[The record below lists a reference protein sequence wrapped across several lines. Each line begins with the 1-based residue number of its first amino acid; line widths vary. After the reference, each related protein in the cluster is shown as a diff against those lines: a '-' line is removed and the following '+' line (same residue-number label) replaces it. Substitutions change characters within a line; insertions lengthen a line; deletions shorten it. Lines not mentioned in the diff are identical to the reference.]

1 MRLLKGV
8 KMEVNGSRGRFER
21 KLQREIHKKKKRQ
34 RERKYCRKRETGQT
48 ICKEVWFIRLAKPV
62 WSGK

>member
-21 KLQREIHKKKKRQ
+21 KLQREIYKKKKRQ
-34 RERKYCRKRETGQT
+34 RERKILPE
-48 ICKEVWFIRLAKPV
+48 A
-62 WSGK
+62 